1 MSASA
6 AALTAEEYELRKNL
20 LNDIGRLSP
29 IEQKEVFRII
39 KESGVEFSENHN
51 GVFFD
56 VSKLPVEA
64 FNKIRDFINFCKKNG
79 EDFAAREG
87 AERLAQEALLN

>member
-6 AALTAEEYELRKNL
+6 AALTAGEYELRKNL
-20 LNDIGRLSP
+20 LNDLGRISS

-39 KESGVEFSENHN
+39 KDSGIEYSENHN

-56 VSKLPVEA
+56 VSKLPGEVY
-64 FNKIRDFINFCKKNG
+64 NKIQDFINFCKKNG

-87 AERLAQEALLN
+87 AERLAQEALLS

>member
-6 AALTAEEYELRKNL
+6 ATLTAEEYELRKIL
-20 LNDIGRLSP
+20 LQDLSRISP

-39 KESGVEFSENHN
+39 KEVGVEFSENHN

-56 VSKLPVEA
+56 VCKLPVEA
-64 FNKIRDFINFCKKNG
+64 YERIKEFINFCNKNR
-79 EDFAAREG
+79 EDFAAREES
-87 AERLAQEALLN
+87 ERLAQEALLS